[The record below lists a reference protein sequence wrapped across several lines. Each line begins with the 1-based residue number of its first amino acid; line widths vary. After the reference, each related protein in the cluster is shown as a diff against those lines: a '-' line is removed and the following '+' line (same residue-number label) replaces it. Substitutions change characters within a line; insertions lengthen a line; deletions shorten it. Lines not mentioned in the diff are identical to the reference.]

1 MLKYKKR
8 KCQRILVLICSFIVF
23 ALSGCGGSG
32 TSGSQNK
39 EDGNNHPNP
48 VTPIAV
54 SGSATEQEQ
63 KDAKE
68 TGKGF
73 TIKSSHANSTN
84 LYQGEDT
91 EEEYSNVIVQ
101 CRLDGTKIRNLEVER
116 KGADIISVR
125 YVDDEWIYYTRW
137 KKKNP
142 ADAEL
147 WRAPIQKKN
156 DCDDILFENEEFL
169 FLSDDGIFDDI
180 YVLGNYIYYNESGG
194 GAKASTYCKYDMNKK
209 EWVAFDKGSPE
220 QNAASGA
227 RWIGAVGDN
236 MILFCD
242 EELATE
248 GNAGIYVQPV
258 SSSKFQKIQELGGDD
273 NVYYSVSHYA
283 CSQEAFFF
291 VCDTFWDINE
301 DKKMAVMVWRPGMER
316 ALTYMCDKDAKK
328 TLEKS
333 KSYAAK
339 KMTLEEFKYCD
350 WSVWLDESHLYILL
364 EGLGAAEGELED
376 AEDVWFAC
384 DGIDKYN
391 LKILEKA
398 PEFFW
403 DDNE

>member
-1 MLKYKKR
+1 MFA
-8 KCQRILVLICSFIVF
+8 LICSFIVLL
-23 ALSGCGGSG
+23 LSGCGGSG

-39 EDGNNHPNP
+39 EDSNNHPNS
-48 VTPIAV
+48 VSPIAV
-54 SGSATEQEQ
+54 SGSAVEQEQ

-68 TGKGF
+68 TRKGF

-101 CRLDGTKIRNLEVER
+101 CRLDGTKVRNLEVER

-137 KKKNP
+137 EKKNP
-142 ADAEL
+142 GDARL
-147 WRAPIQKKN
+147 WRAPIQKK
-156 DCDDILFENEEFL
+156 DGCDNILFENEEFL
-169 FLSDDGIFDDI
+169 FLSEGGIFDDI

-194 GAKASTYCKYDMNKK
+194 GAKASTYCKYDMSKK
-209 EWVAFDKGSPE
+209 EWATFEKGSPE
-220 QNAASGA
+220 PNAYSGA
-227 RWIGAVGDN
+227 RWVGAVGDN

-291 VCDTFWDINE
+291 VCDTFWDILE
-301 DKKMAVMVWRPGMER
+301 DKKMAVMVWRPGMEK
-316 ALTYMCDKDAKK
+316 ALTFACDKDVKK
-328 TLEKS
+328 VLEKS
-333 KSYAAK
+333 DSFKPGK
-339 KMTLEEFKYCD
+339 KRTLEDFKYCD
-350 WSVWLDESHLYILL
+350 WSVWLNESHLYILL
-364 EGLGAAEGELED
+364 EELGAAEGGQED

-384 DGIDKYN
+384 DGSDKYS
-391 LKILEKA
+391 LEILEKE
-398 PEFFW
+398 PEFLG